1 MLGEWHNGLPC
12 PTREGQPGGA
22 LGLGRLLQLTRF
34 LSFVPFLILIALCFF
49 DDFVDR
55 HAAEPNFNLVNKDIL
70 DKILKVEVFANTDG
84 QLRAAHLIL
93 GYMPIS
99 SSFQVP
105 KCIIK
110 AKYPCLLRISVIVP
124 SFLLPEGVPF
134 PEGTLTA

>member
-22 LGLGRLLQLTRF
+22 LGSGRLLQLTRF

-55 HAAEPNFNLVNKDIL
+55 HDAKPNFNLVNKDIL

-84 QLRAAHLIL
+84 
-93 GYMPIS
+93 
-99 SSFQVP
+99 
-105 KCIIK
+105 
-110 AKYPCLLRISVIVP
+110 
-124 SFLLPEGVPF
+124 
-134 PEGTLTA
+134 